1 MPARSAV
8 ARQAFE
14 PNRTRGAGGAY
25 GAGNTTDAED
35 RGARGASGTSD
46 PLAPLGPT
54 EADGPGGPARPGR
67 ATRASTPHLAARANR
82 PLGAVESVRPWGA
95 RRSWGRVAIGEM
107 RQRPRDSAAARSAH
121 QWSPHPATSAG
132 AITDARNMH
141 TLGRALRR
149 QAVRALAPTRHAH
162 AYLEAPSCPAGP
174 AARADRAVLHAPVAQ
189 APPVCPDI
197 PPARAPLASSCA
209 AP

>member
-1 MPARSAV
+1 MRTRALRPHTSTLAYTHTQNDAGLSPTCRAHSPRATRWAHEPRQASGPLWSEKAWRTQVSADTRRSRNANVPARSAV

-46 PLAPLGPT
+46 TLAPLGPT

-67 ATRASTPHLAARANR
+67 ATRASTPHLAARSNR

-107 RQRPRDSAAARSAH
+107 RQRPGDSAAARSAH
-121 QWSPHPATSAG
+121 QW
-132 AITDARNMH
+132 
-141 TLGRALRR
+141 
-149 QAVRALAPTRHAH
+149 
-162 AYLEAPSCPAGP
+162 
-174 AARADRAVLHAPVAQ
+174 
-189 APPVCPDI
+189 
-197 PPARAPLASSCA
+197 
-209 AP
+209 